1 MSNNDTNKKVLVNC
15 KAGIDDI
22 EQATVAF
29 LAAAVAS
36 TNDRHTAMF
45 LTGGAIELATQ
56 HGVDGIE
63 ADGYDPLIKFRK
75 ALMKNGGE
83 LWVCPA
89 CASARDLDPDDL
101 IEGAQIAG
109 VPKVMAY
116 IDSGAVTLM

>member
-1 MSNNDTNKKVLVNC
+1 MSTKVLINC
-15 KAGIDDI
+15 KVGTDDI

-36 TNDRHTAMF
+36 ANHRHMAMF
-45 LTGGAIELATQ
+45 LTGGAIELATKD
-56 HGVDGIE
+56 GADGIE
-63 ADGYDPLIKFRK
+63 AHGYNPLIKFRK

-89 CASARDLDPDDL
+89 CASARVLNADDL

-109 VPKVMAY
+109 VPKVMEY